1 MVKKN
6 FRVRLMEHLSK
17 YLKYNNNAI
26 SNYLIVNKIL
36 DHLNTIYQYVN
47 KNSITRMLYKLIKQF
62 S

>member
-1 MVKKN
+1 
-6 FRVRLMEHLSK
+6 MEHLSK